1 MKLSD
6 FNLME
11 YSESIVKST
20 PSTRVVE
27 LISDVRENMH
37 LSKKQFAEEGCVLNE
52 ETSDLPLIVRK
63 AMSERLK
70 LSTAPVG
77 IWEKQLFAG
86 CYSFKDECLTNSN
99 ALPVFAREEEIQE
112 GQKYGF
118 GIYSMFG
125 HISPDYP
132 RLLKLGTSGIRKMA
146 EEKLSGDLTQK
157 SRDFLTAAII
167 SLEGLESFAKRNSDR
182 LFEKAEITKDNKRRK
197 ELLNAANALKNS
209 PLYPARTYFEACQ
222 ATWLLHLAFQL
233 TDNHLALGR
242 PDQFLYPF
250 LKEDLETG
258 RITIE
263 EAQELTDCFL
273 LKFNERALNNE
284 TNAQMKDM
292 EREQAEHE
300 KKWLNRKI
308 TDIGQQRYNI
318 RDTIDA
324 TNHWNQNVVIGG
336 LIPEDGRDATNL
348 LSIMIL
354 ESFHR
359 IRMTNPV
366 LTVRVHSD
374 SPQWFLRQVAE
385 TLKTGGG
392 LPAIYNDETIIKA
405 FTKFGIDEK
414 EARDYANN
422 GCWEALLPGKTDF
435 YFIKLNA
442 LKCLEWTLNRGVCH
456 IDGKQ
461 EVPDQGDPAGFES
474 FEVIFEKTMENI
486 RLVAEESAK
495 HMLRTHP
502 HRSSI
507 APVPLLSALLD
518 GPVEKGLD
526 MTDMGARLVVG
537 GVVAEGLSHLIDSL
551 CAIQKVVYEE
561 KKYSMGELAAAID
574 NDFEGY
580 QTLHT
585 LVSNSPKYGTN
596 NKLADAMGRKVIDRF
611 AEIMQQIDGKYEEI
625 KFMPGV
631 GTFSW
636 YIAIGEGTGASADG
650 RFSGKPVA
658 SNFSPSAGA
667 MTKGITAAINSF
679 CRMGLEG
686 LPLGSPL
693 DLGMAERYVAGEEGI
708 NRLIGLIKTFVEL
721 GGNMLTISIADTET
735 LLKAQKNPE
744 DYKDLR
750 VRMGGWSAYF
760 TMLSKEQQEH
770 HIKKSEGGIF

>member
-6 FNLME
+6 FNIME
-11 YSESIVKST
+11 YSNSIVKST
-20 PSTRVVE
+20 PSTRVLE

-37 LSKKQFAEEGCVLNE
+37 LPKDQFHEVGGVLNS
-52 ETSDLPLIVRK
+52 ETCGLPLIVRK
-63 AMSERLK
+63 AMSERQK

-77 IWEKQLFAG
+77 IWDKQLFAG
-86 CYSFKDECLTNSN
+86 CYSFKKERLTNSN
-99 ALPVFAREEEIQE
+99 ALPEFAQAEEIQE
-112 GQKYGF
+112 GRKYGF

-132 RLLKLGTSGIRKMA
+132 RLLSLGTSGIRKIA
-146 EEKLSGDLTQK
+146 EEKLAGDLPQK
-157 SRDFLTAAII
+157 SRDFLTAVVI
-167 SLEGLESFAKRNSDR
+167 SLEGLEILAKRNSDW
-182 LFEKAEITKDNKRRK
+182 LFAEAEITEDYTRKK
-197 ELLNAANALKNS
+197 ELLNAANALRNC
-209 PLYPARTYFEACQ
+209 PLNPAGTYFEACQ

-242 PDQFLYPF
+242 PDQYLYPF
-250 LKEDLETG
+250 LKADLENG
-258 RITIE
+258 RLTID
-263 EAQELTDCFL
+263 EAQEITDCFL
-273 LKFNERALNNE
+273 LKFNERALNNQ
-284 TNAQMKDM
+284 TNAQTKDM
-292 EREQAEHE
+292 AREQEEHE
-300 KKWLNRKI
+300 NKWRNRKI
-308 TDIGQQRYNI
+308 HDIGQQRYNI

-336 LIPEDGRDATNL
+336 LIPEYGQDATNI
-348 LSIMIL
+348 LSVMIL
-354 ESFHR
+354 ESYHR

-366 LTVRVHSD
+366 LTVRVHKN
-374 SPQWFLRQVAE
+374 SPHWFLKQVAE

-442 LKCLEWTLNRGVCH
+442 LKCLEWTLNRGICH

-461 EVPDQGDPAGFES
+461 EVPDQGDPASYES
-474 FEVIFEKTMENI
+474 FEVVFDKTMENI
-486 RLVAEESAK
+486 QLVAEESAK
-495 HMLRTHP
+495 HMLHTHP

-551 CAIQKVVYEE
+551 CAIEQVVFKQK
-561 KKYSMGELAAAID
+561 KASMGELVEAID
-574 NDFEGY
+574 HDFEGY

-585 LVSNSPKYGTN
+585 IVSNSPKYGTN
-596 NKLADAMGRKVIDRF
+596 NKIADNMGRKVIDRF
-611 AEIMQQIDGKYEEI
+611 VEIMQQIDRKYEEI
-625 KFMPGV
+625 KFMPGI

-636 YIAIGEGTGASADG
+636 YIAIGEGTGPSADG
-650 RFSGKPVA
+650 RLSSKPVA

-679 CRMGLEG
+679 CRMGLDG

-693 DLGMAERYVAGEEGI
+693 DLGMAERYVAGEEGV

-721 GGNMLTISIADTET
+721 GGNMLTVSVADTET

-744 DYKDLR
+744 DFKDLR

-760 TMLSKEQQEH
+760 TMLSKEQQDH